1 MASARSSTFHR
12 WLLSKYLDYVLLMK
26 RFLTPA
32 LLALVLCSALRAEP
46 EYPKMG
52 PDLYDPKSDGEIQIT
67 AALATAKAEHKN
79 VLLMFG
85 ANWCI
90 WCRRLHHTF
99 ETEATVTKAL
109 NENYVLVLIDSNWRH
124 GEKRNYAINLRYDNP
139 LKEGLPVLVVLNP
152 EGKKLTMQETGAL
165 EDGSAH
171 SPAKINAF
179 LAQWAPKK

>member
-1 MASARSSTFHR
+1 MPR
-12 WLLSKYLDYVLLMK
+12 LLPLV
-26 RFLTPA
+26 
-32 LLALVLCSALRAEP
+32 LLALCVATSAAHAAP

-52 PDLYDPKSDGEIQIT
+52 PDIYDPKSDGEAQIV

-90 WCRRLHHTF
+90 WCRRLHSTF
-99 ETEATVTKAL
+99 ENNVSVHNAL
-109 NENYVLVLIDSNWRH
+109 HDHYVLVLVDSNWRN
-124 GEKRNYAINLRYDNP
+124 GVKRNYAINLRYDNP
-139 LKEGLPVLVVLNP
+139 LKEGLPVLVVLDP

-165 EDGSAH
+165 EDGAAH
-171 SPAKINAF
+171 SPAKVNAF